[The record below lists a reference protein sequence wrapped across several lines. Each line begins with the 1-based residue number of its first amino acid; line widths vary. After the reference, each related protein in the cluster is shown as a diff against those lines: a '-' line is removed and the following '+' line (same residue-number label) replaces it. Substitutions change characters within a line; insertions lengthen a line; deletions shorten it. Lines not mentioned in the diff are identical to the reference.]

1 MIFFNQ
7 FCSVG
12 KAFST
17 RAKAVTRTLDLPQ
30 ATILFLTLSQSKENE
45 SYAEVVCKK
54 LLKQDESGI
63 RNASGIRWNMK
74 LSPLDPPAFISSY

>member
-1 MIFFNQ
+1 MT
-7 FCSVG
+7 
-12 KAFST
+12 K
-17 RAKAVTRTLDLPQ
+17 TLNFPQ
-30 ATILFLTLSQSKENE
+30 ATNLILTLSWSKENE

-74 LSPLDPPAFISSY
+74 LSLLDPPAFISSY